1 MLKSSK
7 LNSWKNP
14 TRNNNLQQCGGRFVL
29 FLWTFWCIFDFLTAT
44 VCKVLIL
51 SALSGTKETAGVAGA
66 GTQSAVVRSGDVG
79 GTWLHLNLEMEPK
92 YLMKSDVQ

>member
-1 MLKSSK
+1 MVADFYYS
-7 LNSWKNP
+7 
-14 TRNNNLQQCGGRFVL
+14 CGHFGV
-29 FLWTFWCIFDFLTAT
+29 FLTFWLQT

-66 GTQSAVVRSGDVG
+66 GTQSALVHSSDVG

-92 YLMKSDVQ
+92 YLMKSDVQWNLNILKIKNNKRVL